1 MKRGWGLVI
10 LLVALLAV
18 GCSGTKMGGELSQ
31 DQNGSTPGTTGQN
44 GGEGESADRGTVD
57 RDATGLRVINFDF
70 DKYDLREDARRAL
83 DYNAEILRANSG
95 WQIMIEG
102 HCDER
107 GTNEYNLALGERRAK
122 AAKDYLVRL
131 GIDAERIAVIS
142 YGEERPKSMAHDEES
157 WAQNRRAEFVRT
169 GGEL

>member
-1 MKRGWGLVI
+1 MKRGFMLMI
-10 LLVALLAV
+10 VAVAFLAV
-18 GCSGTKMGGELSQ
+18 GCSGTKKSGDLSQ
-31 DQNGSTPGTTGQN
+31 TQRGGSGTGTDMSGQTDS
-44 GGEGESADRGTVD
+44 GDRGIVD

-70 DKYDLREDARRAL
+70 DKATLREDARRAL
-83 DYNAEILRANSG
+83 DYNAEILRANPG
-95 WQIMIEG
+95 WRIQIEG

-131 GIDAERIAVIS
+131 GIDAARISMIS
-142 YGEERPKSMAHDEES
+142 YGEERPVALGHDEES
-157 WAQNRRAEFVRT
+157 WARNRRAEFVRT